1 MADDAQATPDALSPR
16 RSRARSWILGA
27 VLAVVVASAGVGAAI
42 IGLGSSSN
50 GPACQVTIGSEKYA
64 LDREQAA
71 NALAITAT
79 AHDLG
84 MANHAVTVAV
94 AAALQESGMHNLT
107 HGDRDSVGIFQQR
120 PSQGWGT
127 PSQLLQ
133 PRYAAQA
140 FLSRLAQING
150 WEVLPVTVA
159 AQRVQRSAT
168 PNAYAKWEAEART
181 IARAT
186 TGEVPGA
193 LRCAVP
199 ISSALP
205 ALGTGNA

>member
-1 MADDAQATPDALSPR
+1 MADDTQATPDAVSPR
-16 RSRARSWILGA
+16 RRRARSWILGA
-27 VLAVVVASAGVGAAI
+27 VLAVLVASAGVGAAI
-42 IGLGSSSN
+42 VGLGSSSN

-79 AHDLG
+79 THDLG
-84 MANHAVTVAV
+84 MADHAVTVAV

-168 PNAYAKWEAEART
+168 PNAYAKWEAEARA

-193 LRCAVP
+193 LRCAAP

-205 ALGTGNA
+205 AFSTGKA